1 VNITI
6 KITHVSG
13 TVTEVSIPMGDSV
26 AVSMPSAP
34 VTPVAPQVASEPAIP
49 AADEGDNWP
58 NDYEILHGDLLPGK
72 KRYASVQDM
81 LDGKEIVRSK
91 HAEEIEEGEVG
102 GEEGG
107 CKGEEGEKEG
117 KRKEKPDP
125 ELAELERE
133 AELNALEDSRDL
145 CEIEFRTKQG
155 AYRLEPSFVHD
166 LLKVH
171 DDPFLRR
178 ELIKAKL
185 WLEAH
190 PHKAKSMRGM
200 KSYINSWMNRAAETL
215 AFLQH
220 KAVVAPPKRQEPG
233 SLLAAAKSEVGW

>member
-1 VNITI
+1 MNITI

-13 TVTEVSIPMGDSV
+13 TITEVSIPMGDSV
-26 AVSMPSAP
+26 AVSAPSAP
-34 VTPVAPQVASEPAIP
+34 VTPVAPQVASEPAAP
-49 AADEGDNWP
+49 AASGLVDCFGDEITK
-58 NDYEILHGDLLPGK
+58 EDLKPSG
-72 KRYASVQDM
+72 KRYPSVGDM
-81 LDGKEIVRSK
+81 IVAMEMQRVDV
-91 HAEEIEEGEVG
+91 AEKIEEGEVG

-107 CKGEEGEKEG
+107 CKGEEGETEG

-155 AYRLEPSFVHD
+155 AYTLEPSFVHD

>member
-1 VNITI
+1 MNITI

-13 TVTEVSIPMGDSV
+13 TVTEVSIPMGDST
-26 AVSMPSAP
+26 AVSVPSAP
-34 VTPVAPQVASEPAIP
+34 VTPVAPQMASEPAIP
-49 AADEGDNWP
+49 AASGLVDCFGDEITK
-58 NDYEILHGDLLPGK
+58 EDLKPSG

-91 HAEEIEEGEVG
+91 PAEEIEEGEVG

-133 AELNALEDSRDL
+133 VELSALGDSRNL

-166 LLKVH
+166 LLKLH